1 MRDTWRR
8 TLPPD
13 GRRSLETL
21 TATLIGETSTSATN
35 SDIFPLE
42 AWRTR
47 LPGLAASYQSAKPVP
62 HIYLP
67 NMLAAQAAIEAAD
80 DFPDASTSA
89 WTHYQH
95 QNENK
100 HGMTKRELFPSRLGE
115 VCDALNSP
123 SFVEWLSE
131 LTGIENLMADPT
143 LEGGGLHQS
152 GRGGFLN
159 VHTDFSHHHY
169 NTHWKRRINLIV
181 YLNEDWQQDWGG
193 ALELW
198 DSEMKHCVVKYPPA
212 FNTAIIFNTDEKS
225 YHGFPEPLQCPQ
237 NRNRKSL
244 ALYYYTLD
252 TNKRSP
258 QRSTNYR
265 ARPEDGALKAAMI
278 WIDKQAVHYYS
289 KAKAKF
295 GFSDEIASR
304 LLDRFSRRK

>member
-1 MRDTWRR
+1 M
-8 TLPPD
+8 
-13 GRRSLETL
+13 ETL